1 VSNAPEARW
10 DLDALAARARDL
22 AGCHPRAILGITG
35 PPGAG
40 KSTLAGLLVR
50 RLGAEAVLVPMDG
63 FHFAQVE
70 LQRLG
75 RAARKGAPDTF
86 DVGGYVAL
94 LDRLRRQPGETV
106 YAPTFRRDLEEPI
119 AGAIPVPPT
128 ARIVVTEGNYLL
140 ENAWSWAAVRPL
152 LDEVW
157 YLDLA
162 EKVRVSRLVARHIAH
177 GRSEPE
183 ARRWVHDVD
192 QANAARIEA
201 GRDRADLVVRV
212 PVKPGHETRA
222 WSDGERPDPS
232 VASVAACLGGGEG

>member
-1 VSNAPEARW
+1 MSGAQEAVW
-10 DLDALAARARDL
+10 DLDSLAVRARAL
-22 AGCHPRAILGITG
+22 AGCRPRAILGITG

-40 KSTLAGLLVR
+40 KSTLAGMLVR
-50 RLGAEAVLVPMDG
+50 RLRDEAVLVPMDG

-94 LDRLRRQPGETV
+94 LARLRRQLSETV
-106 YAPTFRRDLEEPI
+106 YAPSFRRDLEEPI
-119 AGAIPVPPT
+119 AAAIPVPPS
-128 ARIVVTEGNYLL
+128 ARLVVTEGNYLL
-140 ENAWSWAAVRPL
+140 ESDWSWDAVRPL

-157 YLDLA
+157 YLDLD

-183 ARRWVHDVD
+183 AKRWVHEVD
-192 QANAARIEA
+192 QANATRIGA
-201 GRDRADLVVRV
+201 VLDRADLVVRV
-212 PVKPGHETRA
+212 APKPARRRPGRHE
-222 WSDGERPDPS
+222 
-232 VASVAACLGGGEG
+232 GGGANRRRQLHRY

>member
-1 VSNAPEARW
+1 VSNAHEAVW
-10 DLDALAARARDL
+10 DPDALAARAREL
-22 AGCHPRAILGITG
+22 AGHRPRALLGLTG

-40 KSTLAGLLVR
+40 KSTLAALLVR
-50 RLGAEAVLVPMDG
+50 RLGAGAVLVPMDG

-94 LDRLRRQPGETV
+94 LDRLRRQLDETV

-140 ENAWSWAAVRPL
+140 ENAWSWAGVRPL

-157 YLDLA
+157 YLELP

-177 GRSEPE
+177 GRSETE

-212 PVKPGHETRA
+212 PVKPATPAGRHHRLCPGWARETPA
-222 WSDGERPDPS
+222 PG
-232 VASVAACLGGGEG
+232 